1 MFALKLLSR
10 LPFTVLYVIS
20 DFLFFVSYH
29 LIKYRR
35 KLVWKNL
42 KNSFPDKSDSELRQ
56 IEKTFYKNL
65 CDYGVETIKLLTISK
80 EELNRRVT
88 FINPEVSVK
97 YLSRGQSLLNLASH
111 QFNWEWLLVA
121 GSFVL
126 PGQMDFVYQPVNNKF
141 FNEFTQICRTRFGA
155 HGIKRDAVAREII
168 RRKNIVRNIAIVG
181 DQYPGWGHD
190 KRYAATFLHQP
201 TVFFSGPNQLAQLT
215 QYPVLYYAMRKVKR
229 GYYEAKIIELSLPPY
244 EKENTDVLK
253 NYIREVERVIH
264 NDPAGWLWSHNRWK
278 TRHLKENQPASE
290 PKGGFG

>member
-10 LPFTVLYVIS
+10 LPFAVLYVIS
-20 DFLFFVSYH
+20 DFLFFVSYR
-29 LIKYRR
+29 LVKYRR

-42 KNSFPDKSDSELRQ
+42 KNSFPNKSDSELRK
-56 IEKTFYKNL
+56 IEKIFYKNL

-80 EELNRRVT
+80 EELGRRVK
-88 FINPEVSVK
+88 FVNPELSIK

-141 FNEFTQICRTRFGA
+141 FDEFTRICRTRFGA
-155 HGIKRDAVAREII
+155 HGIKRDSVAREII

-229 GYYEAKIIELSLPPY
+229 GYYETKIVELSLPPY
-244 EKENTDVLK
+244 EKENADVLK

-278 TRHLKENQPASE
+278 TRHLKENQLAAQP
-290 PKGGFG
+290 